1 MQNIDAVLVFDGID
15 DYIEIP
21 DSSDFSVA
29 TTGQLTVSA
38 WIRPDVLTF
47 PIWQSTGYVHWMG
60 KGEPGQ
66 REWVFRMYN
75 EQTKDD
81 PPRPNRISF
90 YVFNLAGGQGI
101 GSYFQEPVT
110 PGEWMHVVGTA
121 DAERTSIY
129 KNGEFKDC
137 DRYTGSGPGP
147 CHSYSPD
154 RWIVPQRGN
163 SPLRIGTRDLR
174 SFFQGAIREV
184 RIWNRALS
192 ADEVSALYAGS
203 VPQDGLVAAYLLQ
216 QDVAVDSAGAHNGGI
231 FGATWV
237 SNG

>member
-1 MQNIDAVLVFDGID
+1 MQNVDSVLVFDGID

-21 DSSDFSVA
+21 DSPDFSVA

-47 PIWQSTGYVHWMG
+47 PIAQSTGYVHWMG

-66 REWVFRMYN
+66 REWVLRMYN
-75 EQTKDD
+75 EQTTDD
-81 PPRPNRISF
+81 PPRPNRMSF

-110 PGEWMHVVGTA
+110 AGEWIHVVGTVDGA
-121 DAERTSIY
+121 KTSIY
-129 KNGEFKDC
+129 KNGRLKDC

-147 CHSYSPD
+147 CHAYSPD

-163 SPLRIGTRDLR
+163 APLRIGTRDLR
-174 SFFQGAIREV
+174 SFFLGAIRAV
-184 RIWNRALS
+184 HIWNRALT
-192 ADEVSALYAGS
+192 ADEVSTLHAGA

-216 QDVAVDSAGAHNGGI
+216 QDVAVDRAGSHDGRI